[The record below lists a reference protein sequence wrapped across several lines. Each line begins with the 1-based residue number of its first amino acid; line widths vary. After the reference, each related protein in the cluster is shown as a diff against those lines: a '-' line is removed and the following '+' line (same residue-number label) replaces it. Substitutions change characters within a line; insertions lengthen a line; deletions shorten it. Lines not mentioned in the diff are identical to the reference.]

1 MGNGCPLRQDISEDM
16 AQTLVM
22 PPAFARQPWS
32 PGHGAGAQC
41 RGYTCTFST
50 CLHPEVLLSPFTA
63 QCGLYFLS
71 VFCGLERCIVPA
83 FLNCHHQYCAAFI
96 FYACYWLFSF
106 WNVLVF
112 QISLCNIKK
121 TKKRQK
127 NFKRK
132 KASLHHLENFCLEFW
147 GMNLNR
153 GGKHNSEELGR
164 PGWPF
169 WGGPTQSQ
177 GSLKREAGFGSESLL
192 AWWATAWSL
201 CYVHWHSEI
210 IPPGPPPS
218 SQLKCFLKRPLWVW
232 GHQSGL
238 LRLGGS
244 LLPLCIQYCVY
255 VLYQTFG
262 AHSALSLL

>member
-1 MGNGCPLRQDISEDM
+1 
-16 AQTLVM
+16 
-22 PPAFARQPWS
+22 
-32 PGHGAGAQC
+32 
-41 RGYTCTFST
+41 
-50 CLHPEVLLSPFTA
+50 
-63 QCGLYFLS
+63 
-71 VFCGLERCIVPA
+71 
-83 FLNCHHQYCAAFI
+83 
-96 FYACYWLFSF
+96 
-106 WNVLVF
+106 
-112 QISLCNIKK
+112 
-121 TKKRQK
+121 
-127 NFKRK
+127 
-132 KASLHHLENFCLEFW
+132 
-147 GMNLNR
+147 MNLNR
-153 GGKHNSEELGR
+153 GGKHNSAELGR

-244 LLPLCIQYCVY
+244 LLPYVYSIVCMYFTRPLGLILHYLCFSFLYTLYFSDKGTPHWCDVPLFLPSVVSTLVPTSWQCVCF
-255 VLYQTFG
+255 LWRPLPIKDEIKCCL
-262 AHSALSLL
+262 SWSLLWFLIFTYSLFEIIILLST